1 MPVSDAVKYVK
12 KTFENKWG
20 NVLSFWSKHTLL
32 VFSFHCTVV
41 DPDLQTRVGGGPSHP
56 DPEIR
61 GDGLQNNFFLALQ
74 ASFLSKNKE
83 GAPPPGPSPGSAPLH
98 VRRWV
103 CYPSSFIEGVCNEYL
118 LIKIDM
124 QRGDRSRLSTS
135 ARRVPVQD
143 FQWMNFAFMPWQGG
157 WSLDRFHMTSRRP
170 LLVTVKWRPCM
181 CS

>member
-1 MPVSDAVKYVK
+1 MPSVFDQNIRFLSSLFTAHWWIQ
-12 KTFENKWG
+12 TFRQE
-20 NVLSFWSKHTLL
+20 
-32 VFSFHCTVV
+32 
-41 DPDLQTRVGGGPSHP
+41 GGGGTQSSRPWDKGGRSP
-56 DPEIR
+56 K
-61 GDGLQNNFFLALQ
+61 QFLALQ

-83 GAPPPGPSPGSAPLH
+83 GAPPPPGPSPGSAPLH

-135 ARRVPVQD
+135 ARRIPVQD
-143 FQWMNFAFMPWQGG
+143 FQWMNFAFMPWQAG

>member
-41 DPDLQTRVGGGPSHP
+41 DPDLQIRGGGGTQSSRPWDKGGRSP
-56 DPEIR
+56 K
-61 GDGLQNNFFLALQ
+61 QFFLALQ

-83 GAPPPGPSPGSAPLH
+83 GAPHPGPSPGSAPLH

-124 QRGDRSRLSTS
+124 QREDRSRLSTS
-135 ARRVPVQD
+135 ARRNPQTRLS
-143 FQWMNFAFMPWQGG
+143 MNEFCFYAMAGG
-157 WSLDRFHMTSRRP
+157 LKFGSFSHDITAAVISDSEMAAMY
-170 LLVTVKWRPCM
+170 V
-181 CS
+181 

>member
-1 MPVSDAVKYVK
+1 MSSVFDQNIRFLSSLFTAQWWIQ
-12 KTFENKWG
+12 TFRQE
-20 NVLSFWSKHTLL
+20 
-32 VFSFHCTVV
+32 
-41 DPDLQTRVGGGPSHP
+41 GGGTQSSRPWDKGGRSP
-56 DPEIR
+56 K
-61 GDGLQNNFFLALQ
+61 QFFLALQ

-98 VRRWV
+98 VRWWV

-124 QRGDRSRLSTS
+124 QRGDRSSLSNS
-135 ARRVPVQD
+135 ARRIPVQD
-143 FQWMNFAFMPWQGG
+143 FQWMNFAFMPWQAG
-157 WSLDRFHMTSRRP
+157 WSLDRFHLTSRRP

>member
-1 MPVSDAVKYVK
+1 MRKCPQFLIKTYASCLLFSLHSGGSRPSDK
-12 KTFENKWG
+12 
-20 NVLSFWSKHTLL
+20 
-32 VFSFHCTVV
+32 
-41 DPDLQTRVGGGPSHP
+41 RGGGGTQSSRPWDKGGRSP
-56 DPEIR
+56 K
-61 GDGLQNNFFLALQ
+61 QFFLALQ

-83 GAPPPGPSPGSAPLH
+83 GAPHPGHSPGSAPLH

-103 CYPSSFIEGVCNEYL
+103 CYPSSFIEGVCNEYF

-135 ARRVPVQD
+135 ARRIPVQD
-143 FQWMNFAFMPWQGG
+143 FQWMNFAFMPWQAG

>member
-1 MPVSDAVKYVK
+1 MAVSDAVKYVK
-12 KTFENKWG
+12 KTFENKLG

-41 DPDLQTRVGGGPSHP
+41 DPDLQTRGGGGTQSSRPWDKGGRSP
-56 DPEIR
+56 K
-61 GDGLQNNFFLALQ
+61 QFFLALQ

-98 VRRWV
+98 VRWWV

-124 QRGDRSRLSTS
+124 QRGDRSSLSNS
-135 ARRVPVQD
+135 ARRIPVQD
-143 FQWMNFAFMPWQGG
+143 FQWMNFAFMPWQAG
-157 WSLDRFHMTSRRP
+157 WSLDRFHLTSRRP